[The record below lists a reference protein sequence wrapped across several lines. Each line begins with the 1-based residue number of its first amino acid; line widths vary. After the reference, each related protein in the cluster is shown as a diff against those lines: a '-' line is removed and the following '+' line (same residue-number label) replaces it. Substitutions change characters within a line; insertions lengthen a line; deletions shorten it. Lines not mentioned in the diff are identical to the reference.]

1 MAKTTKKVSQS
12 TLMHTETS
20 KVFKRKSGEG
30 SFLYAKGKTVFG
42 ESLINKAE
50 KIPADS
56 DLGFT
61 TEGIIPPPENPEI
74 LVKLPKKNNV
84 LLQCIS
90 SMVANI
96 ESPGQ
101 RYSFNKSLPLA
112 DKDSLAAKAEL
123 DALRF
128 FTENPNPESTLTEI
142 REIARQDLETLGY
155 AFIEV
160 VRNAKGNVTQLY
172 NVRSYKYRLI
182 KLDSTSTSVPVTFKI
197 PSGADNKKPN
207 KTTFDKF
214 YRKYAYVPSNGQY
227 TYYKEFGDPRILNS
241 KTGKYVSS
249 EEPVPENLVAT
260 ELIHMSIYDPDNLYG
275 SPRYINNIPAILGSR
290 ECELTNFQFFKENA
304 VPNMAVLLSG
314 GFLTEGSVKNLQ
326 SFLTAV
332 KGRESMQR
340 IIVLEA
346 TGDQDAASDDGKVH
360 PPRMNIQMLGNERQN
375 DEQFQN
381 YDTNNR
387 RKIQSSFRLPD
398 ILIGLSTDY
407 SRNTADSAKAMAESQ
422 VFMPERAR
430 VERLF
435 NTKILPAVVYGRDA
449 TRLKYWEF
457 KANPPRIA
465 SEDGLTKLFTTLNLM
480 GAITSNIAIDITNEV
495 LGTNIP
501 LSDKPWANIPFPIV
515 QSLANANNLA
525 GVEEVT
531 KVANVAPAPVKTN
544 PKGQ

>member
-1 MAKTTKKVSQS
+1 MAKKPKKSLKS
-12 TLMHTETS
+12 TPVHTETIEIS
-20 KVFKRKSGEG
+20 RRKKGEG
-30 SFLYAKGKTVFG
+30 AYLFSSSKEVFG
-42 ESLINKAE
+42 EVLLNKAE
-50 KIPADS
+50 KIPTDNE
-56 DLGFT
+56 LGFT
-61 TEGIIPPPENPEI
+61 TEGIIQPPENPEV

-84 LLQCIS
+84 LLQCIA

-101 RYSFNKSLPLA
+101 RYAFNKSLPL
-112 DKDSLAAKAEL
+112 DQKDSTAARAEL
-123 DALRF
+123 DSLRF
-128 FTENPNPESTLTEI
+128 FTENPNPETTLTEI

-172 NVRSYKYRLI
+172 NVRSHKYRLI
-182 KLDSTSTSVPVTFKI
+182 KLDTDAAPVAVTFKI

-214 YRKYAYVPSNGQY
+214 YRKYAYVPSNGNY

-241 KTGKYVSS
+241 KTGKYES
-249 EEPVPENLVAT
+249 ESKKVPDSLIAT
-260 ELIHMSIYDPDNLYG
+260 ELIHISIYDPDNLYG

-314 GFLTEGSVKNLQ
+314 GFLTEGSVANLQ
-326 SFLTAV
+326 RFLTSV

-346 TGDQDAASDDGKVH
+346 TGDQDAASDDGKVQ

-375 DEQFQN
+375 DEQFQD

-387 RKIQSSFRLPD
+387 RKIQSSFRIPD

-422 VFMPERAR
+422 VFMPERAKI
-430 VERLF
+430 ERLF
-435 NTKILPAVVYGRDA
+435 NTKILPAVVYGKDA

-531 KVANVAPAPVKTN
+531 RVAVAPDATKTK
-544 PKGQ
+544 PEGKV

>member
-1 MAKTTKKVSQS
+1 MVKKSKKVQQS
-12 TLMHTETS
+12 TPVHTETV
-20 KVFKRKSGEG
+20 KVFKRKKGEG
-30 SFLYAKGKTVFG
+30 AYLHAPTKEVFG
-42 ESLINKAE
+42 ETLVTKAE
-50 KIPADS
+50 KIPNDNE
-56 DLGFT
+56 LGYE
-61 TEGIIPPPENPEI
+61 TEGFIPPPENPEI

-101 RYSFNKSLPLA
+101 RYSFNKSLPLTE
-112 DKDSLAAKAEL
+112 KDSPAARAEL
-123 DALRF
+123 DALKF
-128 FTENPNPESTLTEI
+128 FTENPNPESTLTEV

-172 NVRSYKYRLI
+172 NVRSYKYRLV
-182 KLDSTSTSVPVTFKI
+182 KLTAADEAVPVTFKI
-197 PSGADNKKPN
+197 PSSSDNKKPN

-214 YRKYAYVPSNGQY
+214 YRKYAYVPTNGNY
-227 TYYKEFGDPRILNS
+227 VYYKEFGDPRVLNS
-241 KTGKYVSS
+241 KTGAYATS
-249 EEPVPENLVAT
+249 EKPVPESLAAT
-260 ELIHMSIYDPDNLYG
+260 ELIHISIYDPDNLYG

-314 GFLTEGSVKNLQ
+314 GFLTEGSVQNLQ
-326 SFLTAV
+326 RFLTSV

-346 TGDQDAASDDGKVH
+346 TGDQDAASDDGKVQ

-375 DEQFQN
+375 DEQFQD

-387 RKIQSSFRLPD
+387 RKIQSSFRIPD

-407 SRNTADSAKAMAESQ
+407 SRNTSDSAKAMAESQ

-465 SEDGLTKLFTTLNLM
+465 SEDGLTKLFTTLNSM
-480 GAITSNIAIDITNEV
+480 GAITSNIAIDISNEV
-495 LGTNIP
+495 LGTDIP
-501 LSDKPWANIPFPIV
+501 LSDKPWANIPFPLV
-515 QSLANANNLA
+515 EYLANANNLA

-531 KVANVAPAPVKTN
+531 RVANSKPDAANVN
-544 PKGQ
+544 PEGQ